1 MKPVN
6 VYQAKTKLSELI
18 DRAAAGEEVV
28 IARNGRPVA
37 RLLSYAAVRG
47 RRKLGGIKDKVW
59 MAEDF
64 DASLPKALLA
74 KFEGGR

>member
-6 VYQAKTKLSELI
+6 VYQAKTRLSELI
-18 DRAAAGEEVV
+18 DHAAAGEEVV

-37 RLLSYAAVRG
+37 RLLPYAAAGG

-59 MAEDF
+59 VAKDF
-64 DASLPKALLA
+64 DAPLPKALLA
-74 KFEGGR
+74 EFEGGR